1 MKAKVGAA
9 AANQG
14 HMELPEAR
22 AGKEGFFTRTFSRKM
37 ALLAGLLS

>member
-37 ALLAGLLS
+37 ALPATLI